1 MPHAVEGGAARA
13 ATGSSDAMNKLILVA
28 AVALVAGCET
38 APPAAMGP
46 SVLVLPGST
55 KTFEQFRGDDVECR
69 NYAGTQVTGDSNI
82 SLQRRYDYAYQQCMY
97 ARGHQVPGSVRP
109 YSSSTPP
116 PPAGTPPPPPPAKS

>member
-1 MPHAVEGGAARA
+1 MKKLTLLAAAAAGA
-13 ATGSSDAMNKLILVA
+13 L
-28 AVALVAGCET
+28 LVAGCET
-38 APPAAMGP
+38 VPPAAMGP

-55 KTFEQFRGDDVECR
+55 KTFDQFRADDVECK
-69 NYAGTQVTGDSNI
+69 NYATTQITGDSNI

-109 YSSSTPP
+109 YGSTPT